1 MFSLLFAAA
10 LVTSPVPPAPLRA
23 RINDPAVIRAA
34 VQEAIDNTS
43 AKDAG
48 GQGGVLSA
56 TGNQTFARSFEDARV
71 PDCLH
76 PDAMKNQPPKIGP
89 IGIGGI
95 YALPFWISAIV
106 RGKCN

>member
-1 MFSLLFAAA
+1 MLPALLAAA
-10 LVTSPVPPAPLRA
+10 LVTSPAPPAPLRA

-34 VQEAIDNTS
+34 VREAIDTIA

-48 GQGGVLSA
+48 GQSGVLSA
-56 TGNQTFARSFEDARV
+56 NGNQSFARSFEEARV

-76 PDAMKNQPPKIGP
+76 PDAMKHQPPKIGP

-95 YALPFWISAIV
+95 YVLPFWLSAIV